1 MAAEL
6 RSHQVTEPRY
16 ELRVA
21 TRDDIDAVLDLL
33 EARVGWLRAR
43 GSDQWST
50 WLTWPAKL
58 PESIDR
64 GEVLLLFDGTEAIAT
79 ITVSAEGDRDFWTPA
94 ELAEPALYI
103 SKLATR
109 LDHAGKEL
117 GALLLDWSINHASR
131 TGRQFV
137 RLDVW
142 RSATDLHDYYLK
154 RGWRHV
160 RTVYAEHR
168 HSGALFER
176 TSMPIDVHRLRG
188 F

>member
-1 MAAEL
+1 MD
-6 RSHQVTEPRY
+6 T
-16 ELRVA
+16 
-21 TRDDIDAVLDLL
+21 VLNLL
-33 EARVGWLRAR
+33 EARVGWLRER

-64 GEVLLLFDGTEAIAT
+64 GEVLLLFDGDDAVAT
-79 ITVSAEGDRDFWTPA
+79 ITVSAEGDPDFWTPA

-109 LDHAGKEL
+109 LDRAGQEL
-117 GALLLDWSINHASR
+117 GTRLLDWTVDHAYR
-131 TGRQFV
+131 TGRRFV

-142 RSATDLHDYYLK
+142 RSATELHDYYLK
-154 RGWRHV
+154 RGWHHR

-168 HSGALFER
+168 HSGTLFER
-176 TSMPIDVHRLRG
+176 RAEPLPITISSPFRKVSHG
-188 F
+188 PS